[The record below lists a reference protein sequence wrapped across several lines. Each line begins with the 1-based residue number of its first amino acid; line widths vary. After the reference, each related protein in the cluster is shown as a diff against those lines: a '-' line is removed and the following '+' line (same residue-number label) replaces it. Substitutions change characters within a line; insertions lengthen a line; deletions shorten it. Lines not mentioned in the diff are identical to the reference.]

1 MANQKTKKNK
11 MPKEQKTPFKELNF
25 SEKVSYIFG
34 YYKYY
39 ALAFLIAAAFIG
51 YTVYSFIQNNYDVV
65 CNIVAV
71 DGKITGYD
79 TFSDDITKGFSNYL
93 GIDGKKTRV
102 EIDFNYS
109 LIVQPLDQEANVSQ
123 NKIYILA
130 SVGSIDGYTA
140 NRDYI
145 DYFSTDTETFLVD
158 LRELLT
164 SDELE
169 RIGDENIIYYTKKD
183 GTAVPIAVDLSGTK
197 IKTETDLTMESPCYG
212 VVVSAQNTENAV
224 SFIRYAFDL

>member
-1 MANQKTKKNK
+1 M
-11 MPKEQKTPFKELNF
+11 
-25 SEKVSYIFG
+25 
-34 YYKYY
+34 
-39 ALAFLIAAAFIG
+39 
-51 YTVYSFIQNNYDVV
+51 
-65 CNIVAV
+65 
-71 DGKITGYD
+71 
-79 TFSDDITKGFSNYL
+79 
-93 GIDGKKTRV
+93 
-102 EIDFNYS
+102 
-109 LIVQPLDQEANVSQ
+109 
-123 NKIYILA
+123 
-130 SVGSIDGYTA
+130 A